1 LWILALDW
9 LLFSSNVISA
19 GLATPVVIVL
29 GFLFGS
35 VGTYFLQRRFAGDAL
50 WKALAKAVFAG
61 IVVGVP
67 WPLTGTIIGGWVLFF
82 SGLGNVKKRILG
94 T

>member
-1 LWILALDW
+1 MG
-9 LLFSSNVISA
+9 SA
-19 GLATPVVIVL
+19 DQPHER
-29 GFLFGS
+29 
-35 VGTYFLQRRFAGDAL
+35 TYVDIDTWFEGDAP